1 MWKDMDTEQQG
12 INGAKIFVTG
22 VTIIPHLPAIT
33 INLLYLYFPYYT
45 STKMVNNKQKF

>member
-22 VTIIPHLPAIT
+22 VTVIPHLPAIT
-33 INLLYLYFPYYT
+33 IYCTCIFLIIHI
-45 STKMVNNKQKF
+45 QIW